1 MSMRNAYGMRR
12 VPCSDTHGVTRVCVY
27 CKGSYG
33 GTETLTVLSD
43 VCVRQVE
50 LSLKYYQDVV
60 QKGILEMLPGS
71 TTAVLETVVHL
82 HMVLMNRLG
91 GETR

>member
-1 MSMRNAYGMRR
+1 M
-12 VPCSDTHGVTRVCVY
+12 
-27 CKGSYG
+27 
-33 GTETLTVLSD
+33 
-43 VCVRQVE
+43 E

-60 QKGILEMLPGS
+60 HKGILEMLPGS

-91 GETR
+91 GETRYDARGELVWAGLV

>member
-1 MSMRNAYGMRR
+1 M
-12 VPCSDTHGVTRVCVY
+12 
-27 CKGSYG
+27 
-33 GTETLTVLSD
+33 
-43 VCVRQVE
+43 E

-91 GETR
+91 GEAR